1 MFFRSGFSFPVCL
14 SSLSVMTPSA
24 TFRSRRISPCVGLAL
39 LYLCLLPRHCV
50 GKQTGAFGSMG
61 QRDINEMAAGV
72 EQARLSLLDDTR
84 LRRPGE
90 DLGAY
95 LRRIAS
101 PLPGEPKNRYFARI
115 NGYLSVL
122 AQSADAT
129 KRGRRMPP
137 LRDTSAYNQAQWEH
151 AVRALQIL
159 PARLSKTQGVWRAL
173 QINSHAARNTPAP
186 LLFGF
191 DTQLQQTV
199 QVVIAADDAL
209 HNARP

>member
-1 MFFRSGFSFPVCL
+1 M
-14 SSLSVMTPSA
+14 
-24 TFRSRRISPCVGLAL
+24 AL
-39 LYLCLLPRHCV
+39 LCLCLLPCLSA
-50 GKQTGAFGSMG
+50 GGQQGAFGSLG

-72 EQARLSLLDDTR
+72 EQARLTLLEDAH

-101 PLPGEPKNRYFARI
+101 PLPGEANRLYIARI

-159 PARLSKTQGVWRAL
+159 PARVSKTQVAWRRVL
-173 QINSHAARNTPAP
+173 NAP
-186 LLFGF
+186 SSIGLSGLPPIIEEMPLRA
-191 DTQLQQTV
+191 QLEQTA